1 MRDAISD
8 PFGGRGKRII
18 DLRFEVDGPVEF
30 GDTMWLM
37 YTGCSIQSENHVS
50 QRVNINTP
58 GSDDQ
63 NKQMKSKL
71 DLKQMR
77 KKNSN

>member
-58 GSDDQ
+58 GSDGQ
-63 NKQMKSKL
+63 KQIDEIEIGFKTNE
-71 DLKQMR
+71 
-77 KKNSN
+77 KKE